1 MRGKRARNSL
11 GNQAANPADFRFH
24 CNEAPAVSPF
34 ALLPPPGVRFPAPF
48 AGWPGPRAAWIKRR
62 AASLGPPT
70 HGPGWRARW
79 PSPDVQALSVSF
91 EWPPLRGPQLQPPVV
106 CLGSGILQTTPTERR
121 AAGGDR
127 PRSGGSVK
135 LRRIARRTALPACF
149 APASRAHCA
158 EMREWIRAW
167 TEAVETFV
175 LEVIFEQR
183 RGTWAAMVRA
193 ALFAFSKIFQ
203 VAVKVRRFLYNRRL
217 LRDST
222 LGVQVI
228 AIGNLTVGGTGKTP
242 VVEKFARELQN
253 QGRTV
258 AILSRGYRSKPPP
271 LTRRMWN
278 KLLLRDDTTPPRVV
292 SDGKSLLLDSETAG
306 DEPYML
312 ASNLK
317 DVVVLVDKDR
327 VKSGRYAI
335 EKFGCDTLLLDDG
348 FQYWKLAGRRRDI
361 VLIDFQQP
369 FGNEHLLPRGTL
381 REPPSHL
388 SRASTIFITKSDG
401 ATAELRAR
409 IGKYNPSASII
420 ECVHHPL
427 YFEDV
432 FTGEQCGLDLIKGRK
447 VASLS
452 GIAQPESF
460 EKSLVKQGA
469 ELVYSKRFADHH
481 RFTQQE
487 VLNAVNRSKKRQ
499 ATAIIT
505 TQKDAVRFPKI
516 DRRDLP
522 IYFMRVE
529 IKILSGAK
537 DFNDCVRQICFR

>member
-1 MRGKRARNSL
+1 MGEN
-11 GNQAANPADFRFH
+11 FR
-24 CNEAPAVSPF
+24 V
-34 ALLPPPGVRFPAPF
+34 
-48 AGWPGPRAAWIKRR
+48 WI
-62 AASLGPPT
+62 
-70 HGPGWRARW
+70 
-79 PSPDVQALSVSF
+79 
-91 EWPPLRGPQLQPPVV
+91 E
-106 CLGSGILQTTPTERR
+106 
-121 AAGGDR
+121 
-127 PRSGGSVK
+127 
-135 LRRIARRTALPACF
+135 TA
-149 APASRAHCA
+149 
-158 EMREWIRAW
+158 
-167 TEAVETFV
+167 ETFV
-175 LEVIFEQR
+175 LEVILEQR
-183 RGTWAAMVRA
+183 RDVRA
-193 ALFAFSKIFQ
+193 AVARVLLAGLSYLFKIG
-203 VAVKVRRFLYNRRL
+203 VKARRSLYNVRI

-242 VVEKFARELQN
+242 VVEKFARELQSE
-253 QGRTV
+253 GRVV

-271 LTRRMWN
+271 LTERLVN
-278 KLLLRDDTTPPRVV
+278 KILFREDRTPPRVV
-292 SDGKSLLLDSETAG
+292 SDGKSLLLDSELAG

-348 FQYWKLAGRRRDI
+348 FQYWKLRGRRRDI

-369 FGNEHLLPRGTL
+369 FGNERLLPRGTL

-388 SRASTIFITKSDG
+388 ARASTVFITKSDG
-401 ATAELRAR
+401 NTDELRRR
-409 IGKYNPSASII
+409 IAQLNPDAGII

-427 YFEDV
+427 YLEDV
-432 FTGEQCGLDLIKGRK
+432 FTGERRDIALLAGLK

-460 EKSLVKQGA
+460 EKSLVNQRA

-481 RFTQQE
+481 RFSQQE
-487 VLNAVNRSKKRQ
+487 VLNVINRSKKRQ
-499 ATAIIT
+499 ASMIIT
-505 TQKDAVRFPKI
+505 TQKDAVRFPKL

-529 IKILSGAK
+529 IKILRGAK
-537 DFNDCVRQICFR
+537 DFHDCVRQICFR

>member
-1 MRGKRARNSL
+1 MREKLRAWAEALETFFLEVVFEERH
-11 GNQAANPADFRFH
+11 DFKAR
-24 CNEAPAVSPF
+24 ATR
-34 ALLPPPGVRFPAPF
+34 GVLF
-48 AGWPGPRAAWIKRR
+48 
-62 AASLGPPT
+62 
-70 HGPGWRARW
+70 
-79 PSPDVQALSVSF
+79 
-91 EWPPLRGPQLQPPVV
+91 
-106 CLGSGILQTTPTERR
+106 
-121 AAGGDR
+121 
-127 PRSGGSVK
+127 GGSKV
-135 LRRIARRTALPACF
+135 
-149 APASRAHCA
+149 
-158 EMREWIRAW
+158 
-167 TEAVETFV
+167 
-175 LEVIFEQR
+175 
-183 RGTWAAMVRA
+183 
-193 ALFAFSKIFQ
+193 FQ
-203 VAVKVRRFLYNRRL
+203 IAVKIRRWLYNVRI
-217 LRDST
+217 LRDKT

-242 VVEKFARELQN
+242 VVEKFARELRDA
-253 QGRTV
+253 GRNV
-258 AILSRGYRSKPPP
+258 AILSRGYRSKPLPIHRQF
-271 LTRRMWN
+271 LN
-278 KLLLRDDTTPPRVV
+278 KFLMREDQTPPRIV
-292 SDGKSLLLDSETAG
+292 SDGKSLLLDSEMAG

-348 FQYWKLAGRRRDI
+348 FQYWHLRGRRHDV
-361 VLIDFQQP
+361 VLIDRQQP

-388 SRASTIFITKSDG
+388 ARANTIFITKSDG
-401 ATAELRAR
+401 NTAELRER
-409 IGKYNPSASII
+409 ISRLNSTAAVI

-432 FTGEQCGLDLIKGRK
+432 FSGERKGLDFLEGKK

-460 EKSLVKQGA
+460 EQSLVKIGG

-487 VLNAVNRSKKRQ
+487 ILNAINRAKKRQ
-499 ATAIIT
+499 AEIIIT

-522 IYFMRVE
+522 IFFMRVE
-529 IKILSGAK
+529 IKIVAGAN
-537 DFNDCVRQICFR
+537 DFQDCVSKICFR

>member
-1 MRGKRARNSL
+1 
-11 GNQAANPADFRFH
+11 
-24 CNEAPAVSPF
+24 
-34 ALLPPPGVRFPAPF
+34 
-48 AGWPGPRAAWIKRR
+48 
-62 AASLGPPT
+62 
-70 HGPGWRARW
+70 
-79 PSPDVQALSVSF
+79 
-91 EWPPLRGPQLQPPVV
+91 
-106 CLGSGILQTTPTERR
+106 
-121 AAGGDR
+121 
-127 PRSGGSVK
+127 
-135 LRRIARRTALPACF
+135 
-149 APASRAHCA
+149 
-158 EMREWIRAW
+158 MRESIRVWWENA
-167 TEAVETFV
+167 ETFF
-175 LEVIFEQR
+175 LEVILEQR
-183 RGTWAAMVRA
+183 QDYRAKIVRA
-193 ALFAFSKIFQ
+193 FLYVLSKIFLV
-203 VAVKVRRFLYNRRL
+203 VAVKARRFLYNVRI

-242 VVEKFARELQN
+242 VVEKFARELQD

-271 LTRRMWN
+271 LRQRLVN
-278 KLLLRDDTTPPRVV
+278 KILFREDSTPPRVV

-348 FQYWKLAGRRRDI
+348 FQYWKLRGRRQDI
-361 VLIDFQQP
+361 VLVDRQQP
-369 FGNEHLLPRGTL
+369 FGNERLLPRGTL

-388 SRASTIFITKSDG
+388 SRANTIFITKSDG
-401 ATAELRAR
+401 NTEELRQR
-409 IGKYNPSASII
+409 INQYNPTAGII
-420 ECVHHPL
+420 ECIHHPL

-432 FTGEQCGLDLIKGRK
+432 FTGHRHGLDLIRGRK
-447 VASLS
+447 VATLS

-460 EKSLVKQGA
+460 EESLPTLGGTV
-469 ELVYSKRFADHH
+469 VYTKRFADHH

-487 VLNAVNRSKKRQ
+487 ILNAINRGKKRQ
-499 ATAIIT
+499 AEFIVT

-529 IKILSGAK
+529 IKIMSGAK
-537 DFNDCVRQICFR
+537 DFHDCVRKICFR

>member
-1 MRGKRARNSL
+1 
-11 GNQAANPADFRFH
+11 
-24 CNEAPAVSPF
+24 
-34 ALLPPPGVRFPAPF
+34 
-48 AGWPGPRAAWIKRR
+48 
-62 AASLGPPT
+62 
-70 HGPGWRARW
+70 
-79 PSPDVQALSVSF
+79 
-91 EWPPLRGPQLQPPVV
+91 
-106 CLGSGILQTTPTERR
+106 
-121 AAGGDR
+121 
-127 PRSGGSVK
+127 
-135 LRRIARRTALPACF
+135 
-149 APASRAHCA
+149 
-158 EMREWIRAW
+158 MRERIRAW

-175 LEVIFEQR
+175 LEVTFEQH
-183 RGTWAAMVRA
+183 GGKRA
-193 ALFAFSKIFQ
+193 ALMRGALFALSKVYQVGVKIHRWLINVRIF
-203 VAVKVRRFLYNRRL
+203 
-217 LRDST
+217 RDST

-228 AIGNLTVGGTGKTP
+228 AIGNLTWGGTGKTP
-242 VVEKFARELQN
+242 VVEKFARVLRD
-253 QGRTV
+253 QGRNV

-271 LTRRMWN
+271 LANRLIN
-278 KLLLRDDTTPPRVV
+278 KLLFRHDRTPPRVV

-348 FQYWKLAGRRRDI
+348 FQYWKLRGRRTDV
-361 VLIDFQQP
+361 VLVDYQQP
-369 FGNEHLLPRGTL
+369 FGNEYMLPRGSL

-388 SRASTIFITKSDG
+388 SRANVIFITKSDG
-401 ATAELRAR
+401 NSDELRRRLAQF
-409 IGKYNPSASII
+409 NSSAGII

-432 FTGEQCGLDLIKGRK
+432 FTGERHDLDLPKGK
-447 VASLS
+447 KIASLS

-460 EKSLVKQGA
+460 ERSLVALEG
-469 ELVYSKRFADHH
+469 ELVYSKRFVDHH
-481 RFTQQE
+481 RFSQQE
-487 VLNAVNRSKKRQ
+487 VLNVINRSKKRQ
-499 ATAIIT
+499 AQAIIT

-537 DFNDCVRQICFR
+537 DFHDCVQKICFR

>member
-1 MRGKRARNSL
+1 
-11 GNQAANPADFRFH
+11 
-24 CNEAPAVSPF
+24 
-34 ALLPPPGVRFPAPF
+34 
-48 AGWPGPRAAWIKRR
+48 
-62 AASLGPPT
+62 
-70 HGPGWRARW
+70 
-79 PSPDVQALSVSF
+79 
-91 EWPPLRGPQLQPPVV
+91 
-106 CLGSGILQTTPTERR
+106 
-121 AAGGDR
+121 
-127 PRSGGSVK
+127 
-135 LRRIARRTALPACF
+135 
-149 APASRAHCA
+149 
-158 EMREWIRAW
+158 MREQIRNWI
-167 TEAVETFV
+167 ENFETFV

-183 RGTWAAMVRA
+183 KGKRAAMMRGF
-193 ALFAFSKIFQ
+193 LFALSKVFEGL
-203 VAVKVRRFLYNRRL
+203 VKLRRFLYNVRI

-242 VVEKFARELQN
+242 VVEKFARELQD
-253 QGRTV
+253 QGRHV

-271 LTRRMWN
+271 MRKRLIN
-278 KLLLRDDTTPPRVV
+278 KLLFREDRTPPRIV

-327 VKSGRYAI
+327 VKAGRYAI

-348 FQYWKLAGRRRDI
+348 FQYWKLRGRRRDI
-361 VLIDFQQP
+361 VLVDCQQP
-369 FGNEHLLPRGTL
+369 FGNERLLPRGTL
-381 REPPSHL
+381 REPPTHL
-388 SRASTIFITKSDG
+388 ARASTIFITKSDG
-401 ATAELRAR
+401 KTEELRKR
-409 IGKYNPSASII
+409 INQYNSTAPVI

-432 FTGEQCGLDLIKGRK
+432 FTGERMSIEFLDGRR

-460 EKSLVKQGA
+460 EKSLVGIGA

-487 VLNAVNRSKKRQ
+487 VINAINRSKKRQ
-499 ATAIIT
+499 AELIIT

-516 DRRDLP
+516 DRRDIP
-522 IYFMRVE
+522 ILFMRVE
-529 IKILSGAK
+529 IKILKGAK
-537 DFNDCVRQICFR
+537 DFHDCVRQICFR

>member
-1 MRGKRARNSL
+1 MR
-11 GNQAANPADFRFH
+11 D
-24 CNEAPAVSPF
+24 
-34 ALLPPPGVRFPAPF
+34 
-48 AGWPGPRAAWIKRR
+48 
-62 AASLGPPT
+62 T
-70 HGPGWRARW
+70 
-79 PSPDVQALSVSF
+79 
-91 EWPPLRGPQLQPPVV
+91 
-106 CLGSGILQTTPTERR
+106 
-121 AAGGDR
+121 
-127 PRSGGSVK
+127 
-135 LRRIARRTALPACF
+135 
-149 APASRAHCA
+149 
-158 EMREWIRAW
+158 IRAW
-167 TEAVETFV
+167 TEAFETFV
-175 LEVIFEQR
+175 LEVILEER
-183 RGTWAAMVRA
+183 RGKAADLVRLI
-193 ALFAFSKIFQ
+193 LFVLSKVFLLI
-203 VAVKVRRFLYNRRL
+203 VKLRRFLYNVRI

-228 AIGNLTVGGTGKTP
+228 AIGNITVGGTGKTP

-271 LTRRMWN
+271 LSKRLLDRI
-278 KLLLRDDTTPPRVV
+278 LLRSDTTPPRVV

-361 VLIDFQQP
+361 VLIDCQAP
-369 FGNEHLLPRGTL
+369 FGNEYLLPRGTL
-381 REPPSHL
+381 REPGSHL
-388 SRASTIFITKSDG
+388 ARASTIFITKSDG
-401 ATAELRAR
+401 NTARLRAR
-409 IGKYNPSASII
+409 IAKHNSTAGII
-420 ECVHHPL
+420 ECVHQPL

-432 FTGEQCGLDLIKGRK
+432 FTGERHDLDLLKGKK
-447 VASLS
+447 VAALS

-460 EKSLVKQGA
+460 ENSLLKLGA
-469 ELVYSKRFADHH
+469 DLVYSKRFADHH

-487 VLNAVNRSKKRQ
+487 ILNAVNRGKKRQ
-499 ATAIIT
+499 AQIILT

-522 IYFMRVE
+522 FYFMRVE
-529 IKILSGAK
+529 IKIVTGAK

>member
-1 MRGKRARNSL
+1 
-11 GNQAANPADFRFH
+11 
-24 CNEAPAVSPF
+24 
-34 ALLPPPGVRFPAPF
+34 
-48 AGWPGPRAAWIKRR
+48 
-62 AASLGPPT
+62 
-70 HGPGWRARW
+70 
-79 PSPDVQALSVSF
+79 
-91 EWPPLRGPQLQPPVV
+91 
-106 CLGSGILQTTPTERR
+106 
-121 AAGGDR
+121 
-127 PRSGGSVK
+127 
-135 LRRIARRTALPACF
+135 
-149 APASRAHCA
+149 
-158 EMREWIRAW
+158 MRETFRAW
-167 TEAVETFV
+167 VESLETFV
-175 LEVIFEQR
+175 LDVIFGDR
-183 RGTWAAMVRA
+183 HDWKAKLMRA
-193 ALFAFSKIFQ
+193 FLFGSSKIFQ
-203 VAVKVRRFLYNRRL
+203 VAVKIRRWLYNVRI
-217 LRDST
+217 LRDKT

-242 VVEKFARELQN
+242 VVEKFARELRDA
-253 QGRTV
+253 GRNV
-258 AILSRGYRSKPPP
+258 AILSRGYRSKPTP
-271 LTRRMWN
+271 LHLKLIN
-278 KLLLRDDTTPPRVV
+278 KLLLRDDQTPPRIV
-292 SDGKSLLLDSETAG
+292 SDGKSLLLDSELAG

-335 EKFGCDTLLLDDG
+335 EKYGCDTLLLDDG
-348 FQYWKLAGRRRDI
+348 FQYWNLRGRRHDV
-361 VLIDFQQP
+361 VLIDRQQP

-388 SRASTIFITKSDG
+388 ARAQTIFITKSDG
-401 ATAELRAR
+401 NTAELRLR
-409 IGKYNPSASII
+409 IAKLNPDAAII

-432 FTGEQCGLDLIKGRK
+432 FSGERQGLNFLLNRK

-460 EKSLVKQGA
+460 EQSLVKLGS

-487 VLNAVNRSKKRQ
+487 ILNTINRGKKRQ
-499 ATAIIT
+499 AEIIVT

-529 IKILSGAK
+529 IKIVAGAN
-537 DFNDCVRQICFR
+537 DFQDCVRKICFR